1 MNLLV
6 LLLALALSYLLG
18 AVPFAVVVGKRL
30 RGIDVQRTG
39 SGNAG
44 AMNTF
49 RNVGHGAGVL
59 VALLD
64 GLKAALAVLFG
75 RLLLGPEG
83 AALCGAAAVAGH
95 CFSPFLIVQARS
107 EPARSW
113 KHWLRR
119 TGGKGLASGVVVL
132 LLVDWRLAV
141 IALAVFLVTRKLVF
155 KDETWP
161 SMIGVGLTPPLVWWF
176 TASLP
181 IMIAV
186 LLVSVIVIV
195 KHLPDAREGFYVAM
209 RNEQ

>member
-1 MNLLV
+1 M
-6 LLLALALSYLLG
+6 
-18 AVPFAVVVGKRL
+18 
-30 RGIDVQRTG
+30 
-39 SGNAG
+39 
-44 AMNTF
+44 
-49 RNVGHGAGVL
+49 
-59 VALLD
+59 
-64 GLKAALAVLFG
+64 
-75 RLLLGPEG
+75 
-83 AALCGAAAVAGH
+83 
-95 CFSPFLIVQARS
+95 
-107 EPARSW
+107 
-113 KHWLRR
+113 
-119 TGGKGLASGVVVL
+119 L